1 MFSVSTNQVVKR
13 LLGKKICD
21 YQDDKQAEK
30 IIKAIVKRSKK
41 EKALE
46 NLEKAILEQTPNT
59 KCITVTKSEW
69 KSLMENSIV
78 IRE

>member
-1 MFSVSTNQVVKR
+1 MFSVSTNQAVKR

-21 YQDDKQAEK
+21 FQDDKQAEK

-46 NLEKAILEQTPNT
+46 TLEKAILEQTANT
-59 KCITVTKSEW
+59 KCVTVTKSEW
-69 KSLMENSIV
+69 NSIMENAIM